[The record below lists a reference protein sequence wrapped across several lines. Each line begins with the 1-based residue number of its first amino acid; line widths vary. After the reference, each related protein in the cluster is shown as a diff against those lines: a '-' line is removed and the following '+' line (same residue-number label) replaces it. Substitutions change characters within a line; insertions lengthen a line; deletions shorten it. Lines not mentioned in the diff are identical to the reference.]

1 MAMEAANSSSIWM
14 KMPPTVG
21 MRAANLS
28 TTSVEGVIGYPAANR
43 APAARAPSQQA
54 WSPSRKCA
62 PVRTPFG
69 SACMAGSVNCEVR
82 AIQAT
87 QVATAAFLRGYDV
100 RWVISL
106 GIERRGERKHV
117 SGAKLDTE
125 AAALAALDGDVDG
138 TFGHSGEGV
147 HADGHTEL
155 GSDAM
160 PCSARAA
167 QPCVADAGKRNFSAS
182 VRMCRLNREQRV
194 SFGMAAAVGIISPQP
209 DLTNTPD
216 LSDTDSAWVNR
227 TEMIGFKLQ
236 PPTESVSDAKCLYYH
251 RCCCSPGSWPT
262 FGCQQCQPH

>member
-1 MAMEAANSSSIWM
+1 MCSIMREKPGPEVTVKALAPPQTAPWMVMEAANSSSIWM

-21 MRAANLS
+21 IRAAKRS
-28 TTSVEGVIGYPAANR
+28 TTSVEGVIGYPAENR
-43 APAARAPSQQA
+43 APAARVPSQQA

-87 QVATAAFLRGYDV
+87 QVATAAFLSGYDV

-106 GIERRGERKHV
+106 GIERRGERQHV
-117 SGAKLDTE
+117 SGAKLDAE

-167 QPCVADAGKRNFSAS
+167 QPSWQTPENATFRQACACAD
-182 VRMCRLNREQRV
+182 
-194 SFGMAAAVGIISPQP
+194 
-209 DLTNTPD
+209 
-216 LSDTDSAWVNR
+216 
-227 TEMIGFKLQ
+227 
-236 PPTESVSDAKCLYYH
+236 
-251 RCCCSPGSWPT
+251 
-262 FGCQQCQPH
+262 

>member
-1 MAMEAANSSSIWM
+1 MAMEAASSSSIWM
-14 KMPPTVG
+14 KVPPTVG

-87 QVATAAFLRGYDV
+87 QVATAAFLSGYHV

-106 GIERRGERKHV
+106 GIERRGERQHV
-117 SGAKLDTE
+117 SGAKLDAE

-138 TFGHSGEGV
+138 TFGHSGV
-147 HADGHTEL
+147 R
-155 GSDAM
+155 
-160 PCSARAA
+160 SARRWPHGIRFRRYAMQRTGGA
-167 QPCVADAGKRNFSAS
+167 TLRGRRRKTQLFGKRAH
-182 VRMCRLNREQRV
+182 VPAEPR
-194 SFGMAAAVGIISPQP
+194 AARQFRYG
-209 DLTNTPD
+209 
-216 LSDTDSAWVNR
+216 
-227 TEMIGFKLQ
+227 
-236 PPTESVSDAKCLYYH
+236 
-251 RCCCSPGSWPT
+251 
-262 FGCQQCQPH
+262 